1 MVILFVKPFEFLG
14 LQFRITL
21 ILEKYCL
28 LGNLK
33 AFNGKTSRLVAVWP
47 DMAKFCYF
55 GILLPDFG
63 HFEWASFEYGKI
75 VNLLW

>member
-33 AFNGKTSRLVAVWP
+33 AFNGKTSRLVAV
-47 DMAKFCYF
+47 
-55 GILLPDFG
+55 
-63 HFEWASFEYGKI
+63 
-75 VNLLW
+75 